1 MITAAKNRLKLGTA
15 LLGTPIVAGGVVAGW
30 LAYQPAA
37 THYAAMPGPPQ
48 VPSKTTAQSERKV
61 PRVPFHSTSTE
72 KRDPKPI
79 DRAINRAIDNLIQQI
94 DDFHQSPV
102 PDQTALAVEP
112 AAASPRPLTTS
123 PPPAPAATATS
134 AAALDGAM
142 VAAELPLAIGASP
155 TPEMPMIDTQSIGS
169 DRMIDIGPIAQRI
182 DLGPVAAS
190 KERASSRERN
200 KPLDLQDDQVL
211 PKTVADSADQRWR
224 NGLAASAWKEPV
236 NRADDADENAGVA
249 ATENRPAS
257 VTARQPLRA
266 VVPPAANDSAPPADR
281 SPDEQSGRPL
291 PMGSAVAIQDQAD
304 PIDIAIPNPATAI
317 PITPNPSLAR
327 LMAATTA
334 LTEKLSMIDGPVG
347 HNAASSQPL
356 ELSADMRLPSPAN
369 DVAAAPLPIKRV
381 PITPKIALGT
391 DLDQPFAK
399 PLATGDASLVSP
411 VAPAVAATGDQA
423 VALPDNFI
431 IIDFASS
438 DIRRSL
444 AEARATLT
452 APMVTPPVANTSSPA
467 GTEPSWVLPGAGLDL
482 SPGSTN
488 KQAPQATP
496 NPGAAQPAQRTS
508 SRAKAISAGPSLG
521 IVAPLPVKP
530 IIRSAIDDEL
540 PPQPDAI
547 PISVEPAVLF
557 QRSISAARTALG
569 EPPRGLTPAAALSP
583 LGEGNPGILAPK
595 PISTDEFITPRINTY
610 GREVTLD
617 FPLEVNGKMLGD
629 LPLRIGLD
637 DTLSVSPSALETL
650 LDNVVDP
657 GILQAIRS
665 LPTTNAMIRLDD
677 IRAAGLDI
685 RFDVPAAKITARTAM
700 QPGDATAIRLTPGRD
715 RPDSGSFTA
724 PAGVSAFLNVATG
737 VGYEAV
743 GQNSGVVLP
752 IVTASAGARLGGV
765 VLESDLTYDMT
776 TNRRFTRGF
785 SRLVFDQPE
794 HDRRIVAG
802 DIFSS
807 SNGLLSAPSL
817 LGIGVERQS
826 RLFDPARNIR
836 TQNFESF
843 ALNNQSQVDVLI
855 NGVTVRRLS
864 LSPGSYRLS
873 DFPFVAG
880 ANNVQIVATD
890 SFGRRDVADF
900 SRYYDFALLGRGL
913 DEFSF
918 AVGLLANQNSLG
930 RDYDFKRPVGN
941 FFYRRGLT
949 DTFTL
954 GGGMQAD
961 RDTQAA
967 SFQGNMSS
975 SFGRLLG
982 EASASRNSQLGFGY
996 SGRLTYQWGGSN
1008 RTGIGFSGFGIAI
1021 DYTSRNYTNVTPAA
1035 AQPATNALRASAT
1048 SAFRLTPTSYVTVG
1062 GSYATRR
1069 DNRRDSY
1076 EGSIRLS
1083 QRLDRSTYLSGSA
1096 GYERSD
1102 ANGRGVFFL
1111 VGLTR
1116 RFGSRGYGTAD
1127 YDSRTQRGRL
1137 TYSNTGNGTAGDLSL
1152 DGALDV
1158 GEAGVS
1164 GNANVL
1170 LRTSH
1175 ADLGVN
1181 QGTAFD
1187 IASRRVTSARTNA
1200 TVAAS
1205 FLFADGAVAIG
1216 RPVTD
1221 SFAIVRP
1228 HKTLD
1233 GATLFVDRRDAKY
1246 VARSGTLGPAAVT
1259 ELGSYSDRTV
1269 TVDVPNAPIAYD
1281 LGATSFRLR
1290 PPYKAGYRLTVGS
1303 EYTLTAMGYLKENGT
1318 PVVLASGRA
1327 TLTDDPKAPVVEIFT
1342 DRAGR
1347 FGASGLKPG
1356 KYRISLASTPPL
1368 TFEMVIPANTQGL
1381 VRVGDLEPL

>member
-1 MITAAKNRLKLGTA
+1 MTTAAKNRLKLGTA

-30 LAYQPAA
+30 MAYQPAT
-37 THYAAMPGPPQ
+37 THQAAMPGAPRAPF
-48 VPSKTTAQSERKV
+48 KTKASAKRLA
-61 PRVPFHSTSTE
+61 PRIPYRSASTK
-72 KRDPKPI
+72 KRHAKPI
-79 DRAINRAIDNLIQQI
+79 DRAINRAIDNLVRQI
-94 DDFHQSPV
+94 EDFHQSQPPHPGV
-102 PDQTALAVEP
+102 PNAEV
-112 AAASPRPLTTS
+112 ASQV
-123 PPPAPAATATS
+123 PAPATANAEAAPAAIETS
-134 AAALDGAM
+134 AGAPDGAI
-142 VAAELPLAIGASP
+142 VAAAPPPGINAELTLDL
-155 TPEMPMIDTQSIGS
+155 PMIEARSIGS
-169 DRMIDIGPIAQRI
+169 NGIIDNGPIAQPI
-182 DLGPVAAS
+182 DLGTDAPSAQPTSAS
-190 KERASSRERN
+190 N
-200 KPLDLQDDQVL
+200 TPLDLTYDQVL
-211 PKTVADSADQRWR
+211 PRPTTDKADQMWR
-224 NGLAASAWKEPV
+224 DGLAASAWREPPHG
-236 NRADDADENAGVA
+236 AGDADADAVVA
-249 ATENRPAS
+249 AKRPAS
-257 VTARQPLRA
+257 VVESGQRQRMVLP
-266 VVPPAANDSAPPADR
+266 VAANDSAP
-281 SPDEQSGRPL
+281 SGYGSSDEQSGKPL
-291 PMGSAVAIQDQAD
+291 PMGPAAPTQAQAD
-304 PIDIAIPNPATAI
+304 PTHAPSANAAARI
-317 PITPNPSLAR
+317 PISPNPSLAR

-347 HNAASSQPL
+347 DNAGSLQPL

-369 DVAAAPLPIKRV
+369 DLAAAPLPIKRM

-391 DLDQPFAK
+391 ELDQPFTK
-399 PLATGDASLVSP
+399 PLATGDALLVRP
-411 VAPAVAATGDQA
+411 VTPAAAATGDQA
-423 VALPDNFI
+423 VAWPDNFI
-431 IIDFASS
+431 VVDLASS

-444 AEARATLT
+444 AEARAALT
-452 APMVTPPVANTSSPA
+452 APSVAPPVTNTPSPA
-467 GTEPSWVLPGAGLDL
+467 GADPSRLVPGARSDI
-482 SPGSTN
+482 SPGLTIT
-488 KQAPQATP
+488 QAPQPPTRPVAS
-496 NPGAAQPAQRTS
+496 QPALRTS
-508 SRAKAISAGPSLG
+508 SRSKANSAGISLG
-521 IVAPLPVKP
+521 VAAASP
-530 IIRSAIDDEL
+530 IQPTIRSPIARE
-540 PPQPDAI
+540 PTPQAEAI
-547 PISVEPAVLF
+547 PTTAKPADVF
-557 QRSISAARTALG
+557 QRSIAAARTALG
-569 EPPRGLTPAAALSP
+569 EPPRALAPAAAMAPPVQES
-583 LGEGNPGILAPK
+583 PGISSPK
-595 PISTDEFITPRINTY
+595 PISADEFSAPRINTY
-610 GREVTLD
+610 GREVTID
-617 FPLEVNGKMLGD
+617 FPLEVNGKVLGD

-637 DTLSVSPSALETL
+637 DSLSVSPSAIETL
-650 LDNVVDP
+650 LDSAVDP

-665 LPTTNAMIRLDD
+665 LPTTKALVLLDD

-685 RFDVPAAKITARTAM
+685 RFDVAAAKITARSAV
-700 QPGDATAIRLTPGRD
+700 QPGDATAIRLAAGRD
-715 RPDSGSFTA
+715 RPDNASFTA

-737 VGYEAV
+737 AGYEAV
-743 GQNSGVVLP
+743 GRNSGVVLP

-765 VLESDLTYDMT
+765 VLETDLTYDMT
-776 TNRRFTRGF
+776 TDRRFTRGY

-794 HDRRIVAG
+794 HDRRFVAG

-807 SNGLLSAPSL
+807 SKGLLSAPSL

-826 RLFDPARNIR
+826 RLFDPSRNIR
-836 TQNFESF
+836 TENFESF

-855 NGVTVRRLS
+855 NGVTVRRLN
-864 LSPGSYRLS
+864 LAPGSYRLS

-918 AVGLLANQNSLG
+918 AVGLLANQSSLG
-930 RDYDFKRPVGN
+930 REYDFKRPVGN

-949 DTFTL
+949 DSFTL

-961 RDTQAA
+961 RYTQAA
-967 SFQGNMSS
+967 SLQGNLSS
-975 SFGRLLG
+975 RFGRLLG
-982 EASASRNSQLGFGY
+982 EASASRNGQLGFGY

-1008 RTGIGFSGFGIAI
+1008 RTAIGFSGFGVAI
-1021 DYTSRNYTNVTPAA
+1021 DYTSRNYTNVAQSA
-1035 AQPATNALRASAT
+1035 AQPAANALRASAT
-1048 SAFRLTPTSYVTVG
+1048 SAFRLTPTSYVTIG

-1076 EGSIRLS
+1076 EGSVRLS

-1102 ANGRGVFFL
+1102 ANGRGIFFL

-1137 TYSNTGNGTAGDLSL
+1137 TYSNTGDGTAGDLSV

-1181 QGTAFD
+1181 QGTAYD
-1187 IASRRVTSARTNA
+1187 IATRRLTSSRTNA

-1259 ELGSYSDRTV
+1259 ALGSYSDRTV
-1269 TVDVPNAPIAYD
+1269 TVDVPSAPIAYD

-1327 TLTDDPKAPVVEIFT
+1327 TLIDDPKAPVVEIFT